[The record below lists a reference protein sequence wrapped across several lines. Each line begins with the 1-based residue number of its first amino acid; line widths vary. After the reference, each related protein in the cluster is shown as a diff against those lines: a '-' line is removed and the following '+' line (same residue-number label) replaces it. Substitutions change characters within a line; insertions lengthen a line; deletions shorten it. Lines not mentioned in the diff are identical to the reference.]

1 MSRNYRYIDLSYP
14 FSEMWRDR
22 DPWDEA
28 CKLQGEVYREVEGRR
43 TLQFSQGGNSFFIKL
58 HDGVG
63 WQEIAKNLLTFRK
76 PIVGARQEYLAI
88 KAMQSLGLDT
98 MRTAA
103 YAETGANPATR
114 KSFLVTHDLSPADSL
129 ETICGQWPSTPP
141 AFRFKQ
147 NIIEELARIARRMH
161 ENGIFH
167 RDFYLCHFLLPDA
180 CVPSDK
186 SMPENLRLHV
196 IDLHRALIK
205 PFAFR
210 WTRWQVKDLAALYFS
225 TLDCGF
231 SRQDYFRFIRL
242 YTGRPLRVVFQ
253 QQRKFWQRVY
263 QRAMSF
269 QQREY
274 RKRLRSVSSQLYQS
288 TDENQ
293 RTDRFEQMAVYKKS
307 IAGPEL
313 ETFLKDPDG
322 AMEQGVMLKDGDS
335 TTVVRLPLA
344 GQDVVVKRYNIQN
357 TGYLLR
363 RLFRPSRAWYCW
375 RNAHWLT
382 ELGLDTAA
390 PLLMIERRWGRL
402 RREAWFV
409 TQWRDG
415 DSLQSMIESQG
426 GDSED
431 WQHVMSQVKQFL
443 DRLHQSRF
451 VHGDM
456 KSSNILLDNGGLV
469 ILDLDS
475 MRPEWWNASLKKYS
489 QRDWKRF
496 KANWADKSS
505 MPATGFDSE

>member
-1 MSRNYRYIDLSYP
+1 
-14 FSEMWRDR
+14 
-22 DPWDEA
+22 
-28 CKLQGEVYREVEGRR
+28 
-43 TLQFSQGGNSFFIKL
+43 
-58 HDGVG
+58 
-63 WQEIAKNLLTFRK
+63 
-76 PIVGARQEYLAI
+76 
-88 KAMQSLGLDT
+88 
-98 MRTAA
+98 
-103 YAETGANPATR
+103 
-114 KSFLVTHDLSPADSL
+114 
-129 ETICGQWPSTPP
+129 
-141 AFRFKQ
+141 
-147 NIIEELARIARRMH
+147 
-161 ENGIFH
+161 
-167 RDFYLCHFLLPDA
+167 
-180 CVPSDK
+180 
-186 SMPENLRLHV
+186 
-196 IDLHRALIK
+196 
-205 PFAFR
+205 
-210 WTRWQVKDLAALYFS
+210 
-225 TLDCGF
+225 
-231 SRQDYFRFIRL
+231 
-242 YTGRPLRVVFQ
+242 
-253 QQRKFWQRVY
+253 
-263 QRAMSF
+263 MSF

-293 RTDRFEQMAVYKKS
+293 RTDRFEQVAVYKKS

-426 GDSED
+426 GDSQD

-475 MRPEWWNASLKKYS
+475 MRPEWWNASHKKYS